1 MVSSG
6 LSLDQAPPI
15 SVPLRFFITA
25 PLFGILIG
33 IVFLLFPSEIL
44 GNRYSDV
51 AIGVVHLFT
60 LGILSMIIFGAMQQ
74 MMPVLS
80 GAVIK
85 KPVLFANVV
94 HIGLVLGTLLFS
106 SSFIFDI
113 PYLLHGAVLLLG
125 ISFLTFFIVVI
136 LLLMKVKFLTATVK
150 AMKLFSYAGLI
161 TVILGLIIANNHIQ
175 DSIGLYHY
183 AFVNSHLLFGIF
195 GLAVLLIMGVS
206 FQVIPMFY
214 VAKDFP
220 KVVQDKWPLFVFA
233 MLFIISAFFFFDS
246 NVFVLKLIFWGI
258 FA

>member
-195 GLAVLLIMGVS
+195 GFAVLLIMGVS

-220 KVVQDKWPLFVFA
+220 KVVQNKWPLFVFA
-233 MLFIISAFFFFDS
+233 MLFILSTFFFLDS
-246 NVFVLKLIFWGI
+246 NLFILKLIFI
-258 FA
+258 LF